1 MSPSSAGFCSTFTHG
16 YISTKHCD
24 ESSYCTLTPQ
34 KGTTKAVPLVVND
47 WLFVHVAF
55 HCLCPDM
62 SAVTHVL
69 QPCQGS
75 ESERV
80 LTSVKDSEFK
90 GPSWLKWTTN
100 CTSISGLRCVFCIWH
115 KVDPRTLL
123 IPCWSVW
130 VICVCDH
137 SLFPSMWICELVSDL
152 IVGMGVW
159 RAECLT
165 GNVKMRKG

>member
-1 MSPSSAGFCSTFTHG
+1 MLINYQNWSPVVQGSGALDPPEPLLIVMIMYVSGYENCHFSSVGFCSTFTHG
-16 YISTKHCD
+16 YISRKH
-24 ESSYCTLTPQ
+24 STVMNLVTLKPQ
-34 KGTTKAVPLVVND
+34 KGTTKAAPLVVND

-80 LTSVKDSEFK
+80 QTSVKDSGFK
-90 GPSWLKWTTN
+90 GPTWLKWTTN

-123 IPCWSVW
+123 IPC
-130 VICVCDH
+130 
-137 SLFPSMWICELVSDL
+137 
-152 IVGMGVW
+152 
-159 RAECLT
+159 
-165 GNVKMRKG
+165 

>member
-1 MSPSSAGFCSTFTHG
+1 MQGSGALDPPEPLLIVMIMYVSGYENCHFSSVGFCSTFTHG
-16 YISTKHCD
+16 YISRKH
-24 ESSYCTLTPQ
+24 STVMNLVTLKPQ
-34 KGTTKAVPLVVND
+34 KGTTKAAPLVVND

-80 LTSVKDSEFK
+80 QTSVKDSGFK
-90 GPSWLKWTTN
+90 GPTWLKWTTN

-123 IPCWSVW
+123 IPC
-130 VICVCDH
+130 
-137 SLFPSMWICELVSDL
+137 
-152 IVGMGVW
+152 
-159 RAECLT
+159 
-165 GNVKMRKG
+165 